1 MPSAKPHPVSG
12 PRPDCVFC
20 RIVTGAAPADLVAR
34 SDRALAF
41 LTIGPLAEGHT
52 LVVPQRH
59 AGDLT
64 EISSEDTV
72 AVWKL
77 VHDVETRLRAA
88 RLADGV
94 SLFAM
99 SGAAAEQSVFHL
111 HVHVVPRRAGDGL
124 DLTGWWQARVG
135 SSSPE
140 RRAEL
145 ARRIRGAGAPVG

>member
-1 MPSAKPHPVSG
+1 MPPVKPSTPPG
-12 PRPDCVFC
+12 PRADCVFC
-20 RIVTGAAPADLVAR
+20 RIVTGAAPADIVAR
-34 SDRALAF
+34 SDRAIAF

-88 RLADGV
+88 HLAEGV

-111 HVHVVPRRAGDGL
+111 HVHVVPRRARDGL
-124 DLTGWWQARVG
+124 DLTGWWQGRVQA
-135 SSSPE
+135 SSPE

-145 ARRIRGAGAPVG
+145 ARRIRSAGSPAG